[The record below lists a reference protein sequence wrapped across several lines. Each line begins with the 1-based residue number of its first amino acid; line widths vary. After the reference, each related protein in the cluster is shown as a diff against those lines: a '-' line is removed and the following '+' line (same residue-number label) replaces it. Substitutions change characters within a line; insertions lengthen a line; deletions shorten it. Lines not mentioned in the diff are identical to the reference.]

1 MPVTR
6 KYSCV
11 NCIYLQKIHSGG
23 FYGDITEYE
32 LTPGERKKI
41 KAGKSPELGEDER
54 LRCYRDLWELDRH
67 PEAQDTAKNLNRKR
81 TTCKKDRYF
90 YPYSPDEDMHRV
102 FRRQEKERRKRAVA
116 PYRAGGGR
124 WKRVSF
130 LLLVLVALQTW
141 IILRFDS
148 YEQFLDWLLSFFN

>member
-32 LTPGERKKI
+32 ITPGERKKI
-41 KAGKSPELGEDER
+41 KSGKSIDLEEGER
-54 LRCYRDLWELDRH
+54 LRCYRDLWELDDD
-67 PEAQDTAKNLNRKR
+67 PEVQDTPKNLNRKR
-81 TTCKKDRYF
+81 TTCKKDQYF
-90 YPYSPDEDMHRV
+90 HPYAPGKDMKRV
-102 FRRQEKERRKRAVA
+102 YRQQEKERRKRAVVH
-116 PYRAGGGR
+116 YRAGGGR
-124 WKRVSF
+124 WKWVSF

-148 YEQFLDWLLSFFN
+148 YEEFLDWLLSFIN